1 MTISEILTDREFT
14 TIDVTSTSC
23 DSIQLIP

>member
-23 DSIQLIP
+23 DSGVKVV